1 MDVKHRN
8 DLMYRNTGFSS
19 ENFFLGG
26 VVTCLQGIRE
36 CWREKA
42 VTFHCITYSFHCLLC
57 FHYFFLTILHIAQTF
72 LAHVN
77 TLTFVLQSCCVNVF
91 LGCSRNKCSR
101 CYFYDVADRLTN
113 LITLSCGNYEYCRG
127 LEQHKDLQKLPVL
140 LTGSP

>member
-1 MDVKHRN
+1 MLEGKGCY
-8 DLMYRNTGFSS
+8 LPLYYLFFPLPPLFS
-19 ENFFLGG
+19 L
-26 VVTCLQGIRE
+26 
-36 CWREKA
+36 
-42 VTFHCITYSFHCLLC
+42 
-57 FHYFFLTILHIAQTF
+57 FFLTILHIAQTF

-91 LGCSRNKCSR
+91 LGCSRNKCSS